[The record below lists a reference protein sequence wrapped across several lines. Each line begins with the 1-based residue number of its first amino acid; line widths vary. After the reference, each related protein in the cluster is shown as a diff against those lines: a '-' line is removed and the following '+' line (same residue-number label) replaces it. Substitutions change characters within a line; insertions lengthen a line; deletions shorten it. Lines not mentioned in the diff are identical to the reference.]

1 MKKILVTGA
10 SGFIGKN
17 LIQFLYKKNYSLK
30 ILFRNENFKKKIEP
44 YGETFKGDL
53 EDFVSLKGLL
63 KDVEVIIHGA
73 GSIKGNNYKDFYK
86 GNVKTTENLINLIKE
101 EGEDIKKFIYLSS
114 LSAFG
119 PANSEKLPAE
129 EDMPCPISHYG
140 KSKLEAEKI
149 IEENLG
155 IPVVILRLSGV
166 YGPEDREIFTFF
178 KYAQKGTLYFPLRKN
193 QKIQLIYVKDVC
205 IAVEKALE
213 GKTGGVFFIAHS
225 EILNTLEICFFF
237 KEIIGKPV
245 NILTIPEP
253 VVKFFSYLNLCL
265 GIISG
270 KKTMFNPQKVKELL
284 QEKWLCSTEKAKKE
298 LEFEAQVPFSQ
309 GARETYKWYKE
320 NNWL

>member
-17 LIQFLYKKNYSLK
+17 LIQFLHNNNYYLK
-30 ILFRNENFKKKIEP
+30 ILYRNENFKKKIEP

-53 EDFVSLKGLL
+53 EDFNSLKGLL

-73 GSIKGNNYKDFYK
+73 GSIKGNNYNDFYK

-101 EGEDIKKFIYLSS
+101 EGENLKKFIYLSS

-119 PANSEKLPAE
+119 PANSEKLPTE
-129 EDMPCPISHYG
+129 EDKPCPVSHYG

-149 IEENLG
+149 ISEKLD
-155 IPVVILRLSGV
+155 IPFIILRLSGV
-166 YGPEDREIFTFF
+166 YGPEDKEIFTFF
-178 KYAQKGTLYFPLRKN
+178 KYAQKGTLYFPLKKN
-193 QKIQLIYVKDVC
+193 QKIQLIYIKDVC
-205 IAVEKALE
+205 KAVEKVLKREAE
-213 GKTGGVFFIAHS
+213 GIFFIAHP

-253 VVKFFSYLNLCL
+253 VVKFFSYLNLGL

-284 QEKWLCSTEKAKKE
+284 QEKWLCSTEKAKNQ
-298 LEFEAQVPFSQ
+298 LEFEAQIPFSQ